1 MELADLRK
9 RVKILDGNTGRNELL
24 TRLHEREEENK
35 RAEQQLRILNDK
47 FHQVHKGLV
56 HIDEEREKLR
66 IAKDQLEKE
75 KKEIQR
81 QLDIREKEVLLLA
94 RRCSS
99 QEEKMR
105 ESAKLRVSNNELASE
120 MEGLRTSLTMRE
132 EEISQIDSLKR
143 ELKECQDSRQG
154 LLDRLNKVKK
164 DHNDVVETL
173 NSCFQNIQKLNQS
186 NAELEEERKRE
197 MQRAQLELEQQR
209 LSHLDIVN
217 ELRAEVQLRQDRI
230 EQMEAILKENMT
242 VCTSLRKERGEWNTK
257 LQLELSKMKEEHAT
271 ERSTLNSENDRL
283 VQKLHDE
290 YAIVLDEM
298 RSKLEEKDGV
308 VSSLEDEVSKYM
320 KKIMALSTDLQNLR
334 EETSRA
340 AAVQTEAIAELDT
353 LTDLVCTRDE
363 EIAKLSATITTL
375 ENEKES
381 LSSELMDL
389 RDRIKELEEENA
401 FIMDLEDQLH
411 DVNTSM
417 IEVNEKKSLE
427 REEYEMTV
435 ALLQQEL
442 DDERSMW
449 ASMEQGLHDK
459 ISALEEKNQKAK
471 QVADEAL
478 SEARQVLR
486 SASTLS
492 TTEEA
497 LRCSL
502 KEVSWERETRQALE
516 EDLKSLQLSLV
527 ESQNERVEERKGIEK
542 LEAELAN
549 VRETSDHVASSSE
562 ERVSLLQEELSNMRE
577 LHEFKDQALESVQT
591 ELRDVR
597 SANKQEVSTLQ
608 EELKES
614 RNEASALRSQLSK
627 ARISVGA
634 EATASQRILAEKDAS
649 IASLTSEIAVLKSEA
664 AVQDRMLQNIESKY
678 EKELLKLMEDLE
690 ASRLALE
697 HEKSERVKM
706 SMANADALD
715 AANTEIT
722 EGKEIICQQTTQIA
736 CLEVKLSEIQSSV
749 EEQAATSGRS
759 LASKEKELAS
769 LQAGYDKLKCETLQM
784 ENEIREQL
792 ESKEQEL
799 AYVYAQLKESSERI
813 GQLEKSSETTFKEKD
828 EEINALTAELENSCS
843 ALNQMK
849 VAYRHESKQQGSTIE
864 SLQEQL
870 REALE
875 ESKQL
880 KASNKASLH
889 ERDVTIANL
898 AKEISEAKT
907 IFKQQI
913 LESNNALTSCQKSFA
928 LLKTELE
935 QGRLDD
941 DNSRTMAAKIIEQK
955 DTAIKSLRSELEEVR
970 KTLSVEKQNS
980 IAILQAKEASTLSLQ
995 SQISQVRLDSEREK
1009 ASLRKEASEKKDEIA
1024 LLRSEIDDL
1033 TRTKES
1039 DAALYEKRIEA
1050 KDNLIASLKNDLD
1063 DLHSRAEEDGKSC
1076 REQIARL
1083 KIELQKVSTNLAIRD
1098 DEIRDLKLIDL
1109 KEAEE
1114 AIESLESQLASA
1126 RQDFV
1131 NQEAEATGSIA
1142 KLQSQLVELKSANN
1156 HLQQKNVEMCQQHS
1170 EALASLSVEKVTL
1183 KQAKEAIEVH
1193 AGDLS
1198 AKLEERHS
1206 TITVLTR
1213 KNTLLEQR
1221 ERTLQSQLKSLAE
1234 DVRHANEEKDKAL
1247 MALDLEINRQLT
1259 NRQDDD
1265 INFQRRFS
1273 ALQVELEDTKTKL
1286 AAQNERTTEVE
1297 RQLEDRTKLLGD
1309 MVTSNKEVEDEK
1321 EKALALI
1328 IDLQEAVD
1336 RFEEENEAI
1345 KKELVEVRELQ
1356 RKREDQL
1363 LETIHDERH
1372 LKEIAEAD
1380 LEVAQSKLRSMKH
1393 DNRDVNEL
1401 EKENRS
1407 LKDKVRRQE
1416 GYLKRKL
1423 QKEKV
1428 LRDRNTRNVMA
1439 TPTPAKRIPSPSKRR
1454 AIPASVG
1461 VKTTASMSVMSE
1473 GSSFPDEWDAAS
1485 YRS

>member
-1 MELADLRK
+1 MKHNVRTSVDAIEMQMELADLRK

-132 EEISQIDSLKR
+132 EEISQIDSLKH

-164 DHNDVVETL
+164 DHDDVVETL

-435 ALLQQEL
+435 ALLRQEL

-459 ISALEEKNQKAK
+459 ISALEENNQKGK
-471 QVADEAL
+471 QVANEAL
-478 SEARQVLR
+478 IEARQVLR
-486 SASTLS
+486 SANTLS
-492 TTEEA
+492 TTVEA

-527 ESQNERVEERKGIEK
+527 ESQNERVEERKRIEK

-549 VRETSDHVASSSE
+549 IRETSDHVASSSE

-597 SANKQEVSTLQ
+597 SAKKQEVSTLQ
-608 EELKES
+608 EELKEI
-614 RNEASALRSQLSK
+614 RSQLSK

-634 EATASQRILAEKDAS
+634 EATASQRIMAEKDAS

-664 AVQDRMLQNIESKY
+664 AVQDRMLQNIESNH
-678 EKELLKLMEDLE
+678 EKDLLKLMEDLE
-690 ASRLALE
+690 ASRVALE

-706 SMANADALD
+706 SMASADALD

-736 CLEVKLSEIQSSV
+736 CLEVKLSEIRSSV

-759 LASKEKELAS
+759 LASNEKELS
-769 LQAGYDKLKCETLQM
+769 LLQAEYDKLKCETLQM

-792 ESKEQEL
+792 KSKEQEL
-799 AYVYAQLKESSERI
+799 AYVYAQLKESSERF
-813 GQLEKSSETTFKEKD
+813 GQEEKSSEKTFKEKN
-828 EEINALTAELENSCS
+828 EEIKALTAELE
-843 ALNQMK
+843 
-849 VAYRHESKQQGSTIE
+849 
-864 SLQEQL
+864 
-870 REALE
+870 
-875 ESKQL
+875 
-880 KASNKASLH
+880 
-889 ERDVTIANL
+889 
-898 AKEISEAKT
+898 
-907 IFKQQI
+907 
-913 LESNNALTSCQKSFA
+913 
-928 LLKTELE
+928 
-935 QGRLDD
+935 
-941 DNSRTMAAKIIEQK
+941 
-955 DTAIKSLRSELEEVR
+955 
-970 KTLSVEKQNS
+970 
-980 IAILQAKEASTLSLQ
+980 
-995 SQISQVRLDSEREK
+995 
-1009 ASLRKEASEKKDEIA
+1009 
-1024 LLRSEIDDL
+1024 
-1033 TRTKES
+1033 
-1039 DAALYEKRIEA
+1039 
-1050 KDNLIASLKNDLD
+1050 
-1063 DLHSRAEEDGKSC
+1063 
-1076 REQIARL
+1076 
-1083 KIELQKVSTNLAIRD
+1083 
-1098 DEIRDLKLIDL
+1098 
-1109 KEAEE
+1109 
-1114 AIESLESQLASA
+1114 
-1126 RQDFV
+1126 FV
-1131 NQEAEATGSIA
+1131 
-1142 KLQSQLVELKSANN
+1142 
-1156 HLQQKNVEMCQQHS
+1156 
-1170 EALASLSVEKVTL
+1170 
-1183 KQAKEAIEVH
+1183 
-1193 AGDLS
+1193 
-1198 AKLEERHS
+1198 
-1206 TITVLTR
+1206 
-1213 KNTLLEQR
+1213 
-1221 ERTLQSQLKSLAE
+1221 
-1234 DVRHANEEKDKAL
+1234 
-1247 MALDLEINRQLT
+1247 
-1259 NRQDDD
+1259 
-1265 INFQRRFS
+1265 
-1273 ALQVELEDTKTKL
+1273 
-1286 AAQNERTTEVE
+1286 
-1297 RQLEDRTKLLGD
+1297 
-1309 MVTSNKEVEDEK
+1309 
-1321 EKALALI
+1321 
-1328 IDLQEAVD
+1328 
-1336 RFEEENEAI
+1336 
-1345 KKELVEVRELQ
+1345 
-1356 RKREDQL
+1356 
-1363 LETIHDERH
+1363 
-1372 LKEIAEAD
+1372 
-1380 LEVAQSKLRSMKH
+1380 
-1393 DNRDVNEL
+1393 
-1401 EKENRS
+1401 
-1407 LKDKVRRQE
+1407 
-1416 GYLKRKL
+1416 
-1423 QKEKV
+1423 
-1428 LRDRNTRNVMA
+1428 
-1439 TPTPAKRIPSPSKRR
+1439 
-1454 AIPASVG
+1454 
-1461 VKTTASMSVMSE
+1461 
-1473 GSSFPDEWDAAS
+1473 
-1485 YRS
+1485 